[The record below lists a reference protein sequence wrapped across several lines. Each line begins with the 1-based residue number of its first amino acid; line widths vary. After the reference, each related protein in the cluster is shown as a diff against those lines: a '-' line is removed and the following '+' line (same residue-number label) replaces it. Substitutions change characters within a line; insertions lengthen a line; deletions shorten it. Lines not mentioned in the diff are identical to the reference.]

1 MVNNF
6 IDLVADDIVILKA
19 TPHGK
24 FIDQYQKE
32 IDNIDEAINNS
43 RTLILE
49 KKSDRD
55 VWQSYKYGSC
65 VLYGDYMLTVLTTFN
80 V

>member
-49 KKSDRD
+49 KNPTEMCGRVISM
-55 VWQSYKYGSC
+55 
-65 VLYGDYMLTVLTTFN
+65 VLVCYMGITCLLF
-80 V
+80 